1 VNVTTAKATLVAP
14 ALREELSTET
24 EVGIDPAVLQTILQV
39 ILSLVTAF
47 TGCKVP
53 AAQVAAIAAKPR
65 PFHKMRVRRAVPAN
79 TDQPIYDLHG
89 KEVVQGVRNV
99 AATTT
104 EADMVDVRRSRTRP
118 GVAKFRLSL

>member
-1 VNVTTAKATLVAP
+1 MNVMTAKATLAAS
-14 ALREELSTET
+14 ALREEASTEN

-53 AAQVAAIAAKPR
+53 AVKAAAIAAKPS
-65 PFHKMRVRRAVPAN
+65 PFHKMRVRRAVLAN
-79 TDQPIYDLHG
+79 TDQPFYDLYG
-89 KEVVQGVRNV
+89 KEVVQGVLNA

-104 EADMVDVRRSRTRP
+104 EADMVQMYAEAEHAQV
-118 GVAKFRLSL
+118 